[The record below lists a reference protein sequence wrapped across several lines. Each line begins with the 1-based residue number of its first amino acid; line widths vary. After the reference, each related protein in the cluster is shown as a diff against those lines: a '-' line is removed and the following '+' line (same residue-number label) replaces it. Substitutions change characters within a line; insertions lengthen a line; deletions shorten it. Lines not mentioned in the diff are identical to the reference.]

1 MNNKFQIRRIWSEI
15 RWGVISILWLISL
28 VLGYLGFSRYA
39 ADNGLIFSVTE
50 RLYRSLQLI
59 SMNSG
64 AVEGFNNWM
73 LEISRFLLPA
83 LTAFT
88 AFQAVT
94 DLFQEQMQWFHLW
107 RLKNHII
114 LCGLGRKG
122 SRLVDNLLSDNYPLL
137 IIQNNLDPIKL
148 SDYRHKGVVVI
159 EGNATDIETLR
170 SARLSRASHLICLLG
185 EDQQNLNLAH
195 RAYSI
200 IKQNGNQPLICI
212 VHLASQELLNLIK
225 RSEINLA
232 MDDPFTLQT
241 FNIYDRI
248 SRRIINNDPAWEQ
261 NSNNPI
267 TTILILG
274 FGRLG
279 QNICQQAAY
288 TWFSKGCNS
297 KLNIIVI
304 DQNANA
310 KLDHLVEVNPQI
322 ESITNLMPI
331 ESDISSTY
339 NLKDIITKLTEH
351 QEIDRVYVCFGNPI
365 LSLQTG
371 LTLSQNAN
379 LVDSSI
385 YVRLEKDSGLSAI
398 LENPISGIENQ
409 DNLIS
414 FDIYEETCSTELVL
428 GGTHELLAR
437 KLNENFQ
444 YSLKTI
450 DPTRQVIDWDDLP
463 KEDKIANRKQA
474 GRIHTLLKAFD
485 YQISPLLD
493 WDAREISFPKEEL
506 QKMAQMEHELWCQWK
521 QENGWKFGEKRE
533 NDQKIH
539 PDLIPWEALPDPEK
553 QKNVQFIEN
562 LPKLLA
568 DLGFQIDTQ
577 LPARKNEVGE

>member
-1 MNNKFQIRRIWSEI
+1 M
-15 RWGVISILWLISL
+15 LWLFSL
-28 VLGYLGFSRYA
+28 VLGYAGFSRYA
-39 ADNGLIFSVTE
+39 VDNDVILSVTE

-64 AVEGFNNWM
+64 AVEGSNNWM

-107 RLKNHII
+107 RLKDHII
-114 LCGLGRKG
+114 ICGLGRKG
-122 SRLVDNLLSDNYPLL
+122 SHLVKNLLKDSYPLL
-137 IIQNNLDPIKL
+137 IIQNNLDSITL
-148 SDYRHKGVVVI
+148 SDYRQKGIVVI
-159 EGNATDIETLR
+159 EGDPSDIETLR
-170 SARLSRASHLICLLG
+170 SARVSRASHLICLLE

-195 RAYSI
+195 RAFSI
-200 IKQNGNQPLICI
+200 VKQDRTQPLTCI
-212 VHLASQELLNLIK
+212 VHLGSQELLSLVK
-225 RSEINLA
+225 KSELSLA
-232 MDDPFTLQT
+232 HNDPFTLQT

-248 SRRIINNDPAWEQ
+248 SRRLINNDRGWE
-261 NSNNPI
+261 NNANHPI
-267 TTILILG
+267 STILILG

-279 QNICQQAAY
+279 QNICQHAAY
-288 TWFSKGCNS
+288 TWFSKGRNP

-304 DQNANA
+304 DQNANT
-310 KLDHLVEVNPQI
+310 KLNHIVKANPHI
-322 ESITNLMPI
+322 DSISNLIPI
-331 ESDISSTY
+331 DADISEI
-339 NLKDIITKLTEH
+339 NILKDIIERQTEL
-351 QEIDRVYVCFGNPI
+351 QDINRCYICFGNPI

-409 DNLIS
+409 NNLFS

-444 YSLKTI
+444 HSLKTI
-450 DPTRQVIDWDDLP
+450 DPTRQVIDWDDLSE
-463 KEDKIANRKQA
+463 EDKIANRKQA

-485 YQISPLLD
+485 YHISPLLN

-506 QKMAQMEHELWCQWK
+506 QKMAQMEHKLWCQWK
-521 QENGWKFGEKRE
+521 QENGWKFGGKKD

-539 PDLIPWEALPDPEK
+539 PDLISWKALPDSEK
-553 QKNVQFIEN
+553 QKNVQFIES

-568 DLGFQIDTQ
+568 DLGFQIDTL
-577 LPARKNEVGE
+577 LPARNKEVGK